1 MRASFKW
8 ILPLATLLPVLSAP
22 ILKQPV
28 ALAQNV
34 PHGERQRAD
43 GLYKRGIQPV
53 NTNQFQSNLAVTGG
67 IGAQPGK
74 GPASRNLV
82 NAYDT
87 LGQSSFVGLCSGNS
101 INRLIELGINY
112 HNAENFEASLS
123 CLKLAL
129 QRVGNG
135 NGISSIDL
143 GRVYF
148 YIGKN
153 YTELTN
159 YSQAQVE
166 LSRAFRLFSQSTS
179 RNSIRWQANTL
190 FALSTVASNLGDYSR
205 TVEYLQKALQI
216 YRALGSTY
224 RRSQS
229 ATLNNLGLAYMN
241 LGSYE
246 EALQSFQA
254 SLQLTLP
261 DETASKATTYG
272 NIARTLTFLGR
283 YREALDIALQVLE
296 FRRQEG
302 DPFRISVTLNDLGNI
317 YAEIGDFEAALE
329 HYQQSVAISR
339 QQGSLH
345 REALTLWRIGLLHN
359 QISETNLAIVFL
371 KKSINVTESFR
382 QQLSNQGLQIADQRL
397 YLASVADSYRLLINL
412 LLDQGRILE
421 AQRVLELLKIEE
433 IREFTRATYTTEG
446 LRYGNVEQQIVSAH
460 DSLMALGAKI
470 YACDPNCDQSL
481 YDEQIALEAYYDD
494 QVETFQAT
502 VRENRAVDDE
512 FYDPTSLASDAL
524 DIVNAQPGTALIYPF
539 VQGDELWLLWTAT
552 GGVVGSIKVE
562 TIERAEADL
571 SMAVFR
577 FRELLDQ
584 RDAESLKE
592 LQQVGQQLYSWLIE
606 PLAQELAA
614 NDIQRLVFAQDRTTR
629 YLPMAALH
637 DGEQYLIQRYT
648 VSTVL
653 SAALTDTTDRLG
665 EVDAARTLAL
675 GLDRSVAGYSPLP
688 NVFEELHSVVKTDA
702 SDPDGIYPGQVF
714 MNDDFTFE
722 TLSQQVRRYRI
733 LHIATHAAFVPEQ
746 DGQSYILS
754 GRGERL
760 NIDQIGSLDTQFSNL
775 HMVVLSACQT
785 ALGGEALDGT
795 EIAGVSSYFLGKN
808 KAEAVM
814 ATLWRVDDA
823 GTSLL
828 MQRFYQQLARGEL
841 TKAEALQQ
849 AQLSL
854 LNGDPGQEE
863 SNPRGGLVPDD
874 VEASAGVGLRHPYYW
889 APFILI
895 GNSL

>member
-1 MRASFKW
+1 
-8 ILPLATLLPVLSAP
+8 
-22 ILKQPV
+22 
-28 ALAQNV
+28 
-34 PHGERQRAD
+34 
-43 GLYKRGIQPV
+43 
-53 NTNQFQSNLAVTGG
+53 
-67 IGAQPGK
+67 
-74 GPASRNLV
+74 
-82 NAYDT
+82 
-87 LGQSSFVGLCSGNS
+87 
-101 INRLIELGINY
+101 
-112 HNAENFEASLS
+112 
-123 CLKLAL
+123 
-129 QRVGNG
+129 
-135 NGISSIDL
+135 
-143 GRVYF
+143 
-148 YIGKN
+148 
-153 YTELTN
+153 
-159 YSQAQVE
+159 
-166 LSRAFRLFSQSTS
+166 
-179 RNSIRWQANTL
+179 
-190 FALSTVASNLGDYSR
+190 
-205 TVEYLQKALQI
+205 
-216 YRALGSTY
+216 
-224 RRSQS
+224 
-229 ATLNNLGLAYMN
+229 
-241 LGSYE
+241 
-246 EALQSFQA
+246 
-254 SLQLTLP
+254 
-261 DETASKATTYG
+261 
-272 NIARTLTFLGR
+272 
-283 YREALDIALQVLE
+283 
-296 FRRQEG
+296 
-302 DPFRISVTLNDLGNI
+302 
-317 YAEIGDFEAALE
+317 
-329 HYQQSVAISR
+329 
-339 QQGSLH
+339 
-345 REALTLWRIGLLHN
+345 
-359 QISETNLAIVFL
+359 
-371 KKSINVTESFR
+371 
-382 QQLSNQGLQIADQRL
+382 
-397 YLASVADSYRLLINL
+397 
-412 LLDQGRILE
+412 
-421 AQRVLELLKIEE
+421 
-433 IREFTRATYTTEG
+433 
-446 LRYGNVEQQIVSAH
+446 
-460 DSLMALGAKI
+460 
-470 YACDPNCDQSL
+470 
-481 YDEQIALEAYYDD
+481 
-494 QVETFQAT
+494 
-502 VRENRAVDDE
+502 
-512 FYDPTSLASDAL
+512 
-524 DIVNAQPGTALIYPF
+524 
-539 VQGDELWLLWTAT
+539 
-552 GGVVGSIKVE
+552 
-562 TIERAEADL
+562 
-571 SMAVFR
+571 MAVFR